1 MAGKLTS
8 RPLGLIRQS
17 GEEVIASS
25 TPLALLLGEPI
36 ALPLGW
42 GSHLWRPHTYPSA
55 VRVRPLRP
63 DDYPAVAAIFADG
76 IATRV
81 ATFET
86 TVPSWE
92 EWDAAHL
99 PGHRLV
105 AELDGEV
112 AGWCAIVPYSRR
124 AVYRG
129 VGEESVYVAERA
141 RGRGIGRALLEAVI
155 ESARAGG
162 LWTLQAGI
170 FPDNGASLAV
180 HRAVGFREVG
190 VRERIAQLDG
200 AWRDVVLLELRL

>member
-1 MAGKLTS
+1 M
-8 RPLGLIRQS
+8 
-17 GEEVIASS
+17 
-25 TPLALLLGEPI
+25 
-36 ALPLGW
+36 
-42 GSHLWRPHTYPSA
+42 
-55 VRVRPLRP
+55 RVRPFDP
-63 DDYPAVAAIFADG
+63 ADYPAAAAVFAEG
-76 IATRV
+76 IATGL

-99 PGHRLV
+99 AEHRFV

-112 AGWCAIVPYSRR
+112 VGWCAVVPYSRR

-141 RGRGIGRALLEAVI
+141 RGLGVGRALLEALI
-155 ESARAGG
+155 ESARRGG

-170 FPDNGASLAV
+170 FPGNGASLAL
-180 HRAVGFREVG
+180 HRALGFREVG
-190 VRERIAQLDG
+190 VRERIGQLDG